1 MVFKRINEQLAKEKL
16 NIAGAI
22 LLDIRDEE
30 SYNKGHVNN
39 AINLTGDN
47 ASDIIEKTDKEVP
60 VLVMCYH
67 GNSSQSVA
75 AYLCQQ
81 GFSDVYSIDGGYE
94 GWSDK

>member
-1 MVFKRINEQLAKEKL
+1 MVFRRINEQQAKEKL
-16 NIAGAI
+16 NIAGSI
-22 LLDIRDEE
+22 LLDIRDVD
-30 SYNKGHVNN
+30 SYNTGHVDN

-47 ASDIIEKTDKEVP
+47 ASDIIGKTNKEVP